1 MDPRKAAEQKYITGD
16 MTLRAL
22 AQEIQTPFSTI
33 SRWSKEGKWVKKRA
47 RIAKRAMEKAATQ
60 AVNKKAKELLKLME
74 ASDEIETALL
84 AAAKMF
90 RQALTEEETQGLSKT
105 TDGRVR
111 AVNMNQIVS
120 AIGRQAE
127 TRKMLAEMEE
137 GTEQQDIRVVLTD
150 ETRRLSE

>member
-22 AQEIQTPFSTI
+22 AQEIQIPFSTV

-47 RIAKRAMEKAATQ
+47 RIARRAMEKAATQ
-60 AVNKKAKELLKLME
+60 AVNQKAKELLKLMA
-74 ASDEIETALL
+74 ASDEIEEALL

-90 RQALTEEETQGLSKT
+90 RQALTEEEKQGLSKT

-111 AVNMNQIVS
+111 AGNINQIVS
-120 AIGRQAE
+120 AIGRAAE
-127 TRKMLAEMEE
+127 TRKLLGEMEE
-137 GTEQQDIRVVLTD
+137 RDGQGEIRVVLTD
-150 ETRRLSE
+150 EIRRLSE